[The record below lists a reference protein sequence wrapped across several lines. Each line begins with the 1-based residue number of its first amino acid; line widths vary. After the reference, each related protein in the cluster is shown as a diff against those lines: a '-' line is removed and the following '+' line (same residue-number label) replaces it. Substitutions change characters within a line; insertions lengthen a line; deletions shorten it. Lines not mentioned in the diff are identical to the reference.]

1 MRLKEAK
8 DLVDH
13 APGLVMHQVTS
24 ERADRAKELLES
36 LGATVTVSCGPGQA

>member
-1 MRLKEAK
+1 MRLREAE
-8 DLVDH
+8 DLVDK

-36 LGATVTVSCGPGQA
+36 LGATVAVGSDPGQA